1 LVIGENINAVQSD
14 YKCLIHLD
22 RLSITFRR
30 WSGSTFQ
37 DIRNPDFIPQEQ
49 VFNEIILIH
58 DIAPGIGAYYHT
70 YQVFYKGLLIGKLFA
85 ATKLKKNELQFDFSK
100 EVFYAFH
107 FAYWYEVY
115 TALTTS
121 LGIIYNNI
129 RYMEISVDTNK
140 KLVNQFGYLYQNT
153 ISNFLSLDGRYRMK
167 ADTIVHVM
175 NNGHSFV
182 IDGAENKIAIYN
194 KSEHSEKYIHEYFLN
209 NGLTNCDVNRIES
222 RLTWDYIRYLR
233 NKKSLDISVESLLDA
248 GKLSKIFIVST
259 KNKITFKDTSSN
271 TFDNNR
277 NKKYQTIS
285 IIDDLNIETAE
296 IGILNPEMHVS
307 HYKNQ
312 SVDENIMRQNY
323 FLFLETGNR
332 KYFRNFISS
341 SRVAGYSTSQLLNFL
356 HKHNNRYNG
365 NRTQKIHDR
374 MDFAIRSITGNIA
387 YKINWLFNSM
397 VKRLKSVMSGIF

>member
-1 LVIGENINAVQSD
+1 MVIGENIGAFQSD

-37 DIRNPDFIPQEQ
+37 DFRNPDFIPHEQ
-49 VFNEIILIH
+49 VFNEITLIH
-58 DIAPGIGAYYHT
+58 DISPGIGAYYHT
-70 YQVFYKGLLIGKLFA
+70 YQVFYKGLLVGKLFA

-107 FAYWYEVY
+107 SAFWYEVY
-115 TALTTS
+115 TALKTS

-153 ISNFLSLDGRYRMK
+153 ISNLLSLSGRYRMK

-194 KSEHSEKYIHEYFLN
+194 KSEHSEKYIQEYFTN
-209 NGLTNCDVNRIES
+209 NGLTSCEVNRIES

-233 NKKSLDISVESLLDA
+233 NKKGLDISIETLLDS
-248 GKLSKIFIVST
+248 GKLANIFKVST
-259 KNKITFKDTSSN
+259 NNKITFKDTYSN
-271 TFDNNR
+271 TFDMNR
-277 NKKYQTIS
+277 NKMYPKIN

-296 IGILNPEMHVS
+296 IGILESQMRFS
-307 HYKNQ
+307 HYKNT
-312 SVDENIMRQNY
+312 SIDENIMKQNY
-323 FLFLETGNR
+323 FLFLETGNK

-341 SRVAGYSTSQLLNFL
+341 SRIADYSKSQLLNFL
-356 HKHNNRYNG
+356 NKHNPRYNG
-365 NRTQKIHDR
+365 NRTQEIHDR
-374 MDFAIRSITGNIA
+374 MEFAINSLSGNIA
-387 YKINWLFNSM
+387 HRIFRLLHSM
-397 VKRLKSVMSGIF
+397 VKSLNSVMLGVF